1 MSFFKYCILLKLVL
15 QCLKPKIMS
24 SLKAASE
31 IMSNPIKLQ
40 ELKLNGLLIKGQ
52 KNKWKL
58 ILISFML
65 GLVSSSS
72 SVLLSNITDKTEKN
86 LDATILLKTI
96 NSQTEMIKTLSNEII
111 TLKQTS
117 IKTEDSSL
125 IKNNYL

>member
-1 MSFFKYCILLKLVL
+1 MSFFKYCILLKLIL